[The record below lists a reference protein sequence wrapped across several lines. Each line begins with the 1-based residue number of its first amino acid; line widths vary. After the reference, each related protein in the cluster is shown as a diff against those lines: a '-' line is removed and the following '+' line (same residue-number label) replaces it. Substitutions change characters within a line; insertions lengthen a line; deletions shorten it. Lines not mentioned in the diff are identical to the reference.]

1 MGIVPSTYLSFRHHH
16 SHPALPPPS
25 SSLMSSSSPIIKIR
39 LRVNV
44 GVQVPCCR
52 RRHHHPSDRELVFAT
67 LVVYF
72 IASLVFTVSS
82 ILSVESWYYS
92 IFYLFPCEEL
102 SSFVLSTSLTCFGSN
117 KVVLLLGT
125 WSGTLAVISDKRRC
139 VA

>member
-1 MGIVPSTYLSFRHHH
+1 MGSTYLSFRHHH
-16 SHPALPPPS
+16 SHPAMGPS
-25 SSLMSSSSPIIKIR
+25 SSFLLSSSSPIIKIR

-52 RRHHHPSDRELVFAT
+52 RHHHPSDRELVFDT

-92 IFYLFPCEEL
+92 IF
-102 SSFVLSTSLTCFGSN
+102 SR
-117 KVVLLLGT
+117 
-125 WSGTLAVISDKRRC
+125 TLAVISDKRRRGEP
-139 VA
+139 ASGS